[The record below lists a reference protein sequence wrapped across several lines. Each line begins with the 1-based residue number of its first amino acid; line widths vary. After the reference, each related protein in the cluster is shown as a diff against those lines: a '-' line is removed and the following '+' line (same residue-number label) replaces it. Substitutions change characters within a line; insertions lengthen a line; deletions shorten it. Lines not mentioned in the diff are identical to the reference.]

1 MNNKEECY
9 SKIMKFINNDD
20 KCILVK
26 GTNQYKKHK
35 LVMSIIN
42 KHYKNEK
49 ILFRVNG
56 MENVLNNEFLGWT
69 GIKKKV
75 KSGKNIKIGNNYYQ
89 FDSIINSS
97 TWFNTDKKFKFA
109 IVYPID
115 PIIRN
120 KKYEALE
127 NLFNHKELEK
137 TFLISWTDSKKYDYN
152 GLEKYINSIAIYDA
166 EEENIGYHKRVI
178 EIQTK

>member
-1 MNNKEECY
+1 MNNKEECFN
-9 SKIMKFINNDD
+9 KIMEFLNNED

-56 MENVLNNEFLGWT
+56 MENISDNPFLGWT

-75 KSGKNIKIGNNYYQ
+75 KSGENIKIGNNYYQ
-89 FDSIINSS
+89 FDSMNTSN

-127 NLFNHKELEK
+127 NLFNNKDLEK
-137 TFLISWTDSKKYDYN
+137 IFLISWTDSKKYDYN
-152 GLEKYINSIAIYDA
+152 GLERYTDSIAIYDA
-166 EEENIGYHKRVI
+166 EEEDVEYHKRVV
-178 EIQTK
+178 EIQSK

>member
-75 KSGKNIKIGNNYYQ
+75 KSGKI
-89 FDSIINSS
+89 
-97 TWFNTDKKFKFA
+97 
-109 IVYPID
+109 
-115 PIIRN
+115 
-120 KKYEALE
+120 
-127 NLFNHKELEK
+127 
-137 TFLISWTDSKKYDYN
+137 
-152 GLEKYINSIAIYDA
+152 
-166 EEENIGYHKRVI
+166 
-178 EIQTK
+178 

>member
-9 SKIMKFINNDD
+9 NKIMEFLNNDD
-20 KCILVK
+20 RCILVK

-35 LVMSIIN
+35 LVLSIIN
-42 KHYKNEK
+42 KHYKNQK

-56 MENVLNNEFLGWT
+56 MDNILNNEFLGWA

-75 KSGKNIKIGNNYYQ
+75 KSGENMKIGNNYYQ
-89 FDSIINSS
+89 FDSIITPN

-109 IVYPID
+109 IIYPID

-120 KKYEALE
+120 KKYDALE
-127 NLFNHKELEK
+127 NLFNYKKIEK
-137 TFLISWTDSKKYDYN
+137 IFLISWTDSKKYDYED
-152 GLEKYINSIAIYDA
+152 LEKYIDSVAIYDA
-166 EEENIGYHKRVI
+166 EEEDVEYHKRI
-178 EIQTK
+178 IKIQTN